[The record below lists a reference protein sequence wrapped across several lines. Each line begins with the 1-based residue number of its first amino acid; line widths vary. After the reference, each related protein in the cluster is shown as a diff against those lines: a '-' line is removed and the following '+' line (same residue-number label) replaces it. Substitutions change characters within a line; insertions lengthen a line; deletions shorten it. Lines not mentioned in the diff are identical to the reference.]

1 MHDDINVLHKIV
13 ENVGGGKVP
22 SDGHGEQLS
31 IFFSTGLH
39 LIGFGLGPCC
49 SSDLD
54 PALEEKVYDMGTH
67 KSCGACDENVA
78 GRRAIASL
86 EADFLGLEGMILTEE
101 QTTLRY
107 SSV

>member
-1 MHDDINVLHKIV
+1 MHDDINVLHKII
-13 ENVGGGKVP
+13 ESVGGGKVP
-22 SDGHGEQLS
+22 SDGHGEQLPV
-31 IFFSTGLH
+31 FCSTGFH
-39 LIGFGLGPCC
+39 LIGFGLGPRCP
-49 SSDLD
+49 SDLD

-78 GRRAIASL
+78 GRRAIPSL
-86 EADFLGLEGMILTEE
+86 GLDLLGLEGMILTEE